1 MSELSTLTPPRLDVI
16 QNPTSQANGMALR
29 AFLVTLLTG
38 VQALEGAGGT
48 QVDLIFD
55 AATELTIAS
64 GGVTTTQGFHSIDTE
79 GDAASDDLDTING
92 MATGEICIVVAAN
105 PARTVVLKHGT
116 GNLYCQRGQDVS
128 LAEDS
133 DAAILF
139 KVSSTK
145 IAVFAVTLAGRTTS
159 SNTASITMSGSTAGT
174 VATNDAVPMVGTANY
189 FNPVA
194 AEATAGAA
202 TLVADVVVT
211 DVALTIAAQPTVPVR
226 LNIMITD
233 GDSSISAG
241 TLAIVGLDAAGQS
254 ITENVVLT
262 GGTATKTTSK
272 AFGHITSATVS
283 GLAGNTG
290 ADKVAIGMSAQFG
303 VPLPTGFSAFAAA
316 YIYCNGVKEA
326 IAAQDATYGIVGPTT
341 APNGTHDYYLVYK
354 YAMTPTQASHVHAST
369 GLSATDAGHTHTS

>member
-1 MSELSTLTPPRLDVI
+1 MPLSTLSVPRIEVL
-16 QNPTSQANGMALR
+16 QNPAGQANGMALR
-29 AFLVTLLTG
+29 AFLVSLLTG

-64 GGVTTTQGFHSIDTE
+64 GAVTATQGFHTIDTE

-92 MATGEICIVVAAN
+92 MATGEICIIGAAD

-139 KVSSTK
+139 KITSSK

-159 SNTASITMSGSTAGT
+159 SGTASITMSGNTAAT
-174 VATNDAVPMVGTANY
+174 TATNSAMAKVGTANY

-202 TLVADVVVT
+202 TLVLDVVVS

-233 GDSSISAG
+233 ADSSISAG

-254 ITENVVLT
+254 ITENVLLT
-262 GGTATKTTSK
+262 GGTATKTTSN

-290 ADKVAIGMSAQFG
+290 SDKVAIGMSAQFG
-303 VPLPTGFSAFAAA
+303 VPLPTGFSSFVAA
-316 YIYCNGVKEA
+316 YLYCNGVKEA
-326 IAAQDATYGIVGPTT
+326 IAAQDATYGIIGPTT
-341 APNGTHDYYLVYK
+341 APNGTNDYYLVYK
-354 YAMTPTQASHVHAST
+354 YAMTPVQASHTHAST
-369 GLSATDAGHTHTS
+369 GLSATDAGHTHSA